1 MILEKNN
8 MAIHNVFMEL
18 MKYIDQ
24 GWAIAANWLDVSFL
38 LYILICY
45 TSKFQNKN
53 YFIKI

>member
-18 MKYIDQ
+18 MIYIDQ